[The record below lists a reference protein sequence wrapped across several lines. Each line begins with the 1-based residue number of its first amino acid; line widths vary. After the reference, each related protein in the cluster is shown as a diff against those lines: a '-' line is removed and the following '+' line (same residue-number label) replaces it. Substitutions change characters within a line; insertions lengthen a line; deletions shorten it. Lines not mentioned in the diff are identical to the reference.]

1 MQVLKDPKAF
11 QLLAD
16 ETRRKI
22 IYLLRVK
29 EMTVSQLATELN
41 LTPQALYHHIKKLL
55 EGDMVTVVREER
67 VGHIIESYYR
77 ATAETFSL
85 HSGKASTLTFRDKKQ
100 AKELMTIILNAL
112 KKLGF
117 NLEHDENKLSQV
129 IDIQADLEECC
140 EDIGKLEDEVLGME
154 DLDFLTQE
162 VVLNFVKTLSMS
174 DKEFARQLEKQ
185 KKFRELLLSLV
196 KSKKP

>member
-1 MQVLKDPKAF
+1 MLKDPKAF
-11 QLLAD
+11 QLPAD
-16 ETRRKI
+16 ETRRKM

-55 EGDMVTVVREER
+55 EGGLVEVVREER

-85 HSGKASTLTFRDKKQ
+85 HTGKASTVTFRDKKQ
-100 AKELMTIILNAL
+100 AKELMITVLNAL
-112 KKLGF
+112 EKLGF
-117 NLEHDENKLSQV
+117 KLELDENKLSQV

-140 EDIGKLEDEVLGME
+140 EGIGKLEEAVLEME

-162 VVLNFVKTLSMS
+162 VVLNFAKMLSMS
-174 DKEFARQLEKQ
+174 DKEFAKQQEKM
-185 KKFRELLLSLV
+185 RTVRALILSLA
-196 KSKKP
+196 KNKKP